1 MFYRWKES
9 LFTGLQ
15 YIKGV
20 SFGKGKNRLKLVCC
34 VSQHTLQQDVELKTN
49 RVKLMREKC
58 EAFHFGG
65 GSITQVEAGATAA

>member
-1 MFYRWKES
+1 ME
-9 LFTGLQ
+9 
-15 YIKGV
+15 GV
-20 SFGKGKNRLKLVCC
+20 TIHWASIYQRRSFGRGKNKLKLVFC

-49 RVKLMREKC
+49 MVKLMREKC